1 MKKKL
6 TISIS
11 LIALL
16 SLNCYAEGQDGLNS
30 IYNIFYFIWATLCVI
45 LLTAI
50 GGLSA
55 IIIGR
60 TMNQTHLDYFK
71 VFGIS
76 FIISTLVVI
85 VFGKELLS
93 GIWNLL

>member
-6 TISIS
+6 TFLIS
-11 LIALL
+11 LLILL

-30 IYNIFYFIWATLCVI
+30 IFNIFYFIWATLCVI

-50 GGLSA
+50 GGISA

-71 VFGIS
+71 IFGIS
-76 FIISTLVVI
+76 FIISVLLI
-85 VFGKELLS
+85 IILGKELVN